1 MVNNKNPATIHD
13 MMEDGKR
20 YTFGSLFAGIGG
32 ICIGFRQAGFSIEWA
47 NELDKYACQTYRHN
61 ISNISKDIRLTE
73 GDVRKFHPDCNVN
86 VLAGGFPCQPYSVA
100 GHMKGLND
108 ERGLPMFEEII
119 RIAKESEP
127 RAIFLENV
135 GNLKTFDDGK
145 TFPILVDYLKK
156 AEYSHIRSAVLN
168 SKDYSGIAQFRNRIY
183 IVVFKDSR
191 DAEAFN
197 KLYGEG
203 LSKVEISSSFY
214 QIISSSD
221 VPSKYYYGSD
231 DKNKCK
237 SIRYSEHFVPN
248 VTEKGVFYQY
258 RRNKMRANRNGLCPA
273 LTASMGAGGH
283 NVPIILDNCGIRRLM
298 PLECLKVQGF
308 PDWYNFPDDMADCH
322 KYKQVGNSVTV
333 PVIERFANLIYKAFE
348 NVDTNQ

>member
-1 MVNNKNPATIHD
+1 MKEIDSPPTAAALMESTRSIGYSFESAISDIIDNSISASAKRIWITSIPSEDPYVTI
-13 MMEDGKR
+13 
-20 YTFGSLFAGIGG
+20 
-32 ICIGFRQAGFSIEWA
+32 
-47 NELDKYACQTYRHN
+47 LD
-61 ISNISKDIRLTE
+61 D
-73 GDVRKFHPDCNVN
+73 
-86 VLAGGFPCQPYSVA
+86 
-100 GHMKGLND
+100 
-108 ERGLPMFEEII
+108 
-119 RIAKESEP
+119 
-127 RAIFLENV
+127 
-135 GNLKTFDDGK
+135 
-145 TFPILVDYLKK
+145 
-156 AEYSHIRSAVLN
+156 
-168 SKDYSGIAQFRNRIY
+168 
-183 IVVFKDSR
+183 
-191 DAEAFN
+191 
-197 KLYGEG
+197 GEG
-203 LSKVEISSSFY
+203 LKQEDLQMAMRYGAY